1 LRSLYSIG
9 IRIYRFVIGIAAL
22 RSTKAH
28 KWIHGRKNWRNKL
41 AAECTRAG
49 ERKRILFHCASLGE
63 FEQARPVIEAF
74 RKQHPDWFVT
84 ISFFSPSGYE
94 VRNSYAQADYV
105 CYLPLDTPFNAQ
117 TFAKLLKPD
126 LAVFVKYEFWYNI
139 LSALQAEG
147 CKTILIAG
155 RFRSDQL
162 FFKPYGNWFTK
173 QLRQFSFFHLQ
184 DKESAKLLHSIQ
196 IDAVEVSGD
205 PRFDR
210 VLQNAL
216 NAEKISEI
224 ELWLNSRKCVI
235 AGSTWEPDE
244 NLLLPWKYEEALIIA
259 PHEIG
264 EKGLNR
270 IESLAGKKVA
280 RFSELLKNPSLKSEI
295 LLIDNIG
302 MLMRIYAYANWAWV
316 GGGFGSGLH
325 NILEPAAFGIPVYLG
340 PEHSKFPEAEALI
353 KAGGAFSVQSKNE
366 LDVLLKKNQ
375 NSSAA
380 GFAAGNF
387 VHAEKGATSKII
399 QTLESL
405 C

>member
-1 LRSLYSIG
+1 MRN
-9 IRIYRFVIGIAAL
+9 
-22 RSTKAH
+22 TKAH
-28 KWIHGRKNWRNKL
+28 KCIHGRKNWRNKL
-41 AAECTRAG
+41 AAACTRAG

-63 FEQARPVIEAF
+63 FEQARPVIESF
-74 RKQHPDWFVT
+74 RKQHPDWFVI

-139 LSALQAEG
+139 LSALQVEG

-162 FFKPYGNWFTK
+162 FFKPYGNWFTA
-173 QLRQFSFFHLQ
+173 QLRQFSFLHVQ

-196 IDAVEVSGD
+196 IDAVEESGD

-216 NAEKISEI
+216 NVEKIAEI
-224 ELWLNSRKCVI
+224 ELWLNGRKCVV

-244 NLLLPWKYEEALIIA
+244 NLLLPWNYEEALIIA

-264 EKGLNR
+264 AKGLSR
-270 IESLAGKKVA
+270 IEAIAGKKVA
-280 RFSELLKNPSLKSEI
+280 RYSELLKNPSLKSDI

-325 NILEPAAFGIPVYLG
+325 NILEPAAFGVPVYFG

-353 KAGGAFSVQSKNE
+353 KAGGGFSVQFKNE
-366 LDVLLKKNQ
+366 LDVLLIN
-375 NSSAA
+375 NHNNSAA

-387 VHAEKGATSKII
+387 VNAEKGATSKII